1 MSQAARPGGTAT
13 HTAADGPVAARLAGT
28 ELPGLTFDATTG
40 GRIGLR
46 ELAAGM
52 LVLYVYPRTG
62 RPGVPDPPGWDTVP
76 GARGCTAQACAF
88 GGLSARFDAAG
99 ALIAGLSA
107 QVAGDQREAASRL
120 RLPFPLIADPRL
132 RLAAALGLP
141 TFGAGALRLYRR
153 LTLIARAGIIV
164 KTFYPVDRP
173 EAAKAHASEVL
184 AWLRE
189 TA

>member
-1 MSQAARPGGTAT
+1 MNRATRQRSGSASLPAAQEE
-13 HTAADGPVAARLAGT
+13 VARRLTGMP
-28 ELPGLTFDATTG
+28 LPGLTFDATTG
-40 GRIGLR
+40 GRISLR
-46 ELAAGM
+46 ELAAGT

-107 QVAGDQREAASRL
+107 QDAGDQREAASRL
-120 RLPFPLIADPRL
+120 CLPFPLIADPRL

-141 TFGAGALRLYRR
+141 TFGAGKLRLYRR

-164 KTFYPVDRP
+164 RTFYPVDRP
-173 EAAKAHASEVL
+173 EAHASEVL
-184 AWLRE
+184 AWLQE
-189 TA
+189 TD